1 MSNSVLTGRLA
12 WLTDAGLLDK
22 VVFPIASARPEYL
35 LTDRGRAVWPI
46 LAAMWSWEREWAPD
60 GPAGLLRVR
69 HVDCGAEF
77 TPVMVCAR
85 CREPAGVDDVTASL
99 GPSGGASRS
108 IPAAASRRR
117 TGAAR
122 RRAQLP
128 HTMELVGSRWSAA
141 LLGAARS
148 GRRGSGCSRSGRARR
163 RPSWRIVC
171 GSSPNSAC

>member
-1 MSNSVLTGRLA
+1 MRGGGYVVDPGGDNALAIAFGLLGDEWNLWILDHALRGARQYSDWAGRGKISNSVLTGRLA

-85 CREPAGVDDVTASL
+85 CREPAGLDDVTASL
-99 GPSGGASRS
+99 GPGAQV
-108 IPAAASRRR
+108 
-117 TGAAR
+117 AR
-122 RRAQLP
+122 
-128 HTMELVGSRWSAA
+128 G
-141 LLGAARS
+141 
-148 GRRGSGCSRSGRARR
+148 
-163 RPSWRIVC
+163 
-171 GSSPNSAC
+171 